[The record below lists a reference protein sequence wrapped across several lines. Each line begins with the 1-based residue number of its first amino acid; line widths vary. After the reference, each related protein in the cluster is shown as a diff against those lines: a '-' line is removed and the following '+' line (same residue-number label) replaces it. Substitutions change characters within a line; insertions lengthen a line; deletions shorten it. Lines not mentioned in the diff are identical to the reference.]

1 MAFIENEMRKIEYD
15 YFTEKE
21 VLDEAKVY
29 CALRGTS
36 HIYNALI
43 ISRKSK
49 NDSMPYAVLKSL
61 YFEEVHTT
69 VKIIKP
75 GEKDKYHKK
84 VEWRRVKN
92 V

>member
-1 MAFIENEMRKIEYD
+1 MRKIEYD
-15 YFTEKE
+15 YYTEKE

-29 CALRGTS
+29 CALRGTL

-43 ISRKSK
+43 ITRKGK

-61 YFEEVHTT
+61 GFEEVHTS

-75 GEKDKYHKK
+75 GEKDRYHKK
-84 VEWRRVKN
+84 VEWRKPKN